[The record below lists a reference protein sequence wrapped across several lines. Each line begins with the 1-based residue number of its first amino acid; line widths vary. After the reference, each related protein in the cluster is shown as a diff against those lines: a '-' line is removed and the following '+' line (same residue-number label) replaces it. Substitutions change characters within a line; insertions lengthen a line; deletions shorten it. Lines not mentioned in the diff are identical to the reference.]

1 MTQSNR
7 SLARWLAVPL
17 LLAAWLTACGAD
29 GRYIMV
35 GTARAPS
42 TSGVVEVDK
51 LDDENAQVSIH
62 LDYLHPPE
70 RIDQSLS
77 RYVVWFLPKT
87 GAAPVRGGELRFDPE
102 QRTGD
107 LTATSPFHRFGV
119 KITAERQAQPAAP
132 SDFVVATQDIS
143 LD

>member
-87 GAAPVRGGELRFDPE
+87 GAGPVRGGELRFDPE